1 MLVLS
6 SLNEVNVNSMIILPS
21 VWIIAQEDT
30 TKQCLISGHLCI
42 KHAAAQKLQ
51 PTEET
56 TRRGSQEGGRVLP
69 SCRAEIAKL
78 S

>member
-42 KHAAAQKLQ
+42 KHRSRTEAAAN
-51 PTEET
+51 
-56 TRRGSQEGGRVLP
+56 
-69 SCRAEIAKL
+69 
-78 S
+78 